1 MLSKA
6 VGIISIIAGILWLLR
21 PEALKNRL
29 KKKMSRKL
37 KLTVYCFVIVFGLLI
52 IGSALSAPGIL
63 GKAVGIIGLIITIKV
78 IMLITS
84 KTSEK
89 VSEWLADKPPK
100 FYRLWAFAI
109 VSIGVMLILA

>member
-6 VGIISIIAGILWLLR
+6 VGIISIMAGLLWLLR
-21 PEALKNRL
+21 PEALKKRL
-29 KKKMSRKL
+29 KRKMSRKL

-52 IGSALSAPGIL
+52 IGSALGAPGIL
-63 GKAVGIIGLIITIKV
+63 GKAVGIIGLIVTIKI

-89 VSEWLADKPPK
+89 ISEWLADKSLK
-100 FYRLWAFAI
+100 FYRMWALAI
-109 VSIGVMLILA
+109 VAVGVMLILA

>member
-1 MLSKA
+1 MLSKI
-6 VGIISIIAGILWLLR
+6 VGIIGIFTGLLWLMR

-29 KKKMSRKL
+29 KRKMSRKL
-37 KLTVYCFVIVFGLLI
+37 KLTVYCFIIIFGLLI
-52 IGSALSAPGIL
+52 IGSALGAPGIL

-89 VSEWLADKPPK
+89 MSEWLADKPLK
-100 FYRLWAFAI
+100 LYRIWALAI
-109 VSIGVMLILA
+109 VAVGVMLILA